1 MQALINNILHEFL
14 KDFVVIY
21 LDDIIIYFKIKK
33 NYVQYINKVLKIFKN
48 KNLRL
53 KPEKYKWHK

>member
-1 MQALINNILHEFL
+1 MQALVNNILHEFL

-33 NYVQYINKVLKIFKN
+33 NYVQHINKVLKIFK
-48 KNLRL
+48 K
-53 KPEKYKWHK
+53 KSKVKTKKM